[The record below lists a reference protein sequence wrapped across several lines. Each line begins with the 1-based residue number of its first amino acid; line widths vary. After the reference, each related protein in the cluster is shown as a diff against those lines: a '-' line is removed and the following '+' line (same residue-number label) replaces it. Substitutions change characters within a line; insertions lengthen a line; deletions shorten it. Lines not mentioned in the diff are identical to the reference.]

1 MQWQSQLDSPG
12 LEVALAIKSSIQAR
26 NVAWFS
32 NRNTID
38 CKEESMEPF
47 EDIECMTIERFY
59 NNYKISKGNPDHR
72 IINLGLWS
80 VDLKKRVKFFT
91 ADPNNIKMQRMILRG
106 ETHHRIRPD
115 LPKNSRFAIG
125 SEFDSLTK

>member
-1 MQWQSQLDSPG
+1 
-12 LEVALAIKSSIQAR
+12 
-26 NVAWFS
+26 
-32 NRNTID
+32 
-38 CKEESMEPF
+38 MEPF